1 MQNSMALFLAS
12 ALGWKHPFG
21 TSLVQRMK
29 IVCFSWNL
37 IHSLTQIWRTQ
48 WWCSLFL
55 FFNDT
60 PFYSKFVAALKNSY
74 SAVPNNEGARGLTDN
89 QNISEREGGPNKKG
103 WGLKNVLS
111 RKWQPVITNYGCPK
125 QNIFAP
131 SVKEYLNV
139 CIWNLPD
146 PTITNLY

>member
-1 MQNSMALFLAS
+1 MALFLAS

-48 WWCSLFL
+48 RWCSLFL

-74 SAVPNNEGARGLTDN
+74 SAVPNNEGGGDLTDN
-89 QNISEREGGPNKKG
+89 QNINEREPGPNKKG
-103 WGLKNVLS
+103 WGLKNLLS

-125 QNIFAP
+125 QNLFAP
-131 SVKEYLNV
+131 SVKEYLNI

-146 PTITNLY
+146 PTITTLY

>member
-1 MQNSMALFLAS
+1 MALFLAS
-12 ALGWKHPFG
+12 ALGWKHPFR

-74 SAVPNNEGARGLTDN
+74 SAVPNNEGGGGLTDN
-89 QNISEREGGPNKKG
+89 QNINELEPGPNKKG
-103 WGLKNVLS
+103 WGLKNLLG

-125 QNIFAP
+125 QNLFAP
-131 SVKEYLNV
+131 SVKEYLNI

-146 PTITNLY
+146 PTITTLY